1 MDSTLETSRATD
13 LRRARALARLLDSAI
28 GIPGTSIRIGLDP
41 IIGLVPGAGDVITAS
56 MSAYLIVVAA
66 RAGAPAPVLVRMVAN
81 ILVDTGLGAVPIVG
95 DLFDVAFKSNVKN
108 LRLLERHATEPAT
121 VTKSN
126 RGLGIALAAV
136 VVILVLGIAT
146 AGFFAARA
154 LWHLLAR

>member
-1 MDSTLETSRATD
+1 M
-13 LRRARALARLLDSAI
+13 LDSAI
-28 GIPGTSIRIGLDP
+28 GLPGPSIRIGLDP

-108 LRLLERHATEPAT
+108 LRLLERLATEPAT

-126 RGLGIALAAV
+126 RGLGVALAVV